1 VVLPV
6 EVSVKVVVA
15 KAEGGEETE
24 VGVVREVRLESLQG
38 VVSTARNT
46 AEGGGRILTLSSP
59 PSI

>member
-1 VVLPV
+1 M

-24 VGVVREVRLESLQG
+24 VGGVKEVRLESLRG

-46 AEGGGRILTLSSP
+46 AVGVGRILTLSSP